1 MTRWNSALEHISTKT
16 IIAVEHMA
24 NIEEQIKEIEDEI
37 ARTPYNKKSQ
47 HHIGRLKAKLSRL
60 KDNLEMRRSKGGK
73 GQGYSVKKSG
83 HATVAI
89 VGFPS
94 VGKSTL
100 LNKITNADSEV
111 GAYQFTTLTVVP
123 GEMEHRGAKIQMLD
137 LPGLI
142 KDASKGKGRGREV
155 LLVVRSADLI
165 LLMIDVFE
173 TSIEVLVQE
182 LRTANLRL
190 NIRPPD
196 IVVSRKNR
204 GGIGVNF
211 TTAKP
216 SMDEDLVR
224 DMMNEYGF
232 INADIVIRESIDED
246 RLIDHISGNRIYVP
260 AIVTVNK
267 IDLVSDEYLR
277 QLKSKKLKGWK
288 VVPVSAEKELG
299 LEELKDAVFDSL
311 RLIRIYM
318 KPQGKEADLVE
329 PLVIKDGSDIG
340 AVCDSIHRDFRR
352 NFRYAQ
358 VWGKSAR
365 FPGQIVGLEHVV
377 KDQDVVTIIV
387 KR

>member
-1 MTRWNSALEHISTKT
+1 MLEHISTGT
-16 IIAVEHMA
+16 IIADEHMA
-24 NIEEQIKEIEDEI
+24 TIEEQIREIEDEI
-37 ARTPYNKKSQ
+37 TRTPYNKKSQ

-111 GAYQFTTLTVVP
+111 GAYNFTTLTVVP

-155 LLVVRSADLI
+155 LSVVRSADLI

-173 TSIEVLVQE
+173 TSIEVLVEE
-182 LRTANLRL
+182 LRTANMRL
-190 NIRPPD
+190 NQRPPD

-224 DMMNEYGF
+224 DMMNEYGY
-232 INADIVIRESIDED
+232 INADIVIREAIDED
-246 RLIDHISGNRIYVP
+246 QLIDNISGNRIYVP
-260 AIVTVNK
+260 AIVVVNK
-267 IDLVSDEYLR
+267 IDLVSKEYLR
-277 QLKSKKLKGWK
+277 QLKNKKLKGWK
-288 VVPVSAEKELG
+288 VVPVSAENEAG
-299 LEELKDAVFDSL
+299 LDELKDAVFDSL
-311 RLIRIYM
+311 KLIRIFM

-352 NFRYAQ
+352 NFRYAL
-358 VWGKSAR
+358 VWGRSAR

>member
-1 MTRWNSALEHISTKT
+1 
-16 IIAVEHMA
+16 MA
-24 NIEEQIKEIEDEI
+24 TIEEQIRDIEDEI

-47 HHIGRLKAKLSRL
+47 HHIGRLKAKLARL
-60 KDNLEMRRSKGGK
+60 KDNLEARRSKGGK
-73 GQGYSVKKSG
+73 GPGYSVKKSG

-123 GEMEHRGAKIQMLD
+123 GEMVHRGAKIQLLD

-155 LLVVRSADLI
+155 LSVVRSADLI
-165 LLMIDVFE
+165 LLMLDVFE
-173 TSIEVLVQE
+173 TNIRVLVDE
-182 LRTANLRL
+182 LWTANIRL
-190 NIRPPD
+190 NQHPPD

-204 GGIGVNF
+204 GGIGVNY
-211 TTAKP
+211 TTFKP
-216 SMDEDLVR
+216 SLDEDLVR
-224 DMMNEYGF
+224 DMMNEYGY
-232 INADIVIRESIDED
+232 INADVVIRQRINED
-246 RLIDHISGNRIYVP
+246 QLIDHISGNRIYVP
-260 AIVTVNK
+260 AIVVVNK
-267 IDLVSDEYLR
+267 IDLVGKEYLR
-277 QLKSKKLKGWK
+277 QLKSKRLRGWK
-288 VVPVSAEKELG
+288 VVPVSAEDETG
-299 LEELKDAVFDSL
+299 LEELKEVLFDSL
-311 RLIRIYM
+311 ELIRIYM
-318 KPQGKEADLVE
+318 KPQGKEADMVE
-329 PLVIKDGSDIG
+329 PLVIKAGSDIG

-365 FPGQIVGLEHVV
+365 FPGQMVGLEHVV

-387 KR
+387 RR

>member
-1 MTRWNSALEHISTKT
+1 MALEHISTGT

-155 LLVVRSADLI
+155 LSVVRSADLI

-211 TTAKP
+211 TTAKS

-277 QLKSKKLKGWK
+277 QLKSRKLKGWK
-288 VVPVSAEKELG
+288 VVPVSAEKEIG

-358 VWGKSAR
+358 VWGRSAR